1 MSRDEILEHM
11 ETILPL
17 VDINTTPEQRKSGM
31 QFIRKWAPCI
41 KQLNLRTLIF
51 VLRIIMAHPTNWE
64 RLAIYTVT
72 Q

>member
-1 MSRDEILEHM
+1 MSREEILEHM

-17 VDINTTPEQRKSGM
+17 LDSNSTPEQRRCGM

-41 KQLNLRTLIF
+41 KQLNLRTLVS
-51 VLRIIMAHPTNWE
+51 VLRIILAHPTNWE

>member
-1 MSRDEILEHM
+1 
-11 ETILPL
+11 
-17 VDINTTPEQRKSGM
+17 M

-41 KQLNLRTLIF
+41 KKLNLRTLIS